1 MSVTHV
7 LAAVNKKYK
16 KVFKKVSNTEEALTH
31 TWKQQVVLITNLK
44 EKYFRD

>member
-16 KVFKKVSNTEEALTH
+16 KVYKVSNTEEALTH
-31 TWKQQVVLITNLK
+31 TWKQQVV
-44 EKYFRD
+44 